1 MWTFR
6 LKNKWY
12 RKDPSPAPSINCPT
26 DQFSK
31 QLASILSP
39 LKSNEYTV
47 TNIYSVLIKISVWT
61 IEPQEIMVSFD
72 IVSLFTPIPT
82 TLVLQ
87 VTKNRLEA
95 DPTIT
100 VNLLEFV
107 LLNNNYFVVDG
118 TLYRQIFGCLMSS
131 PVSTIL
137 ANLVMEYV
145 EERAFEYCTPPS

>member
-1 MWTFR
+1 
-6 LKNKWY
+6 
-12 RKDPSPAPSINCPT
+12 
-26 DQFSK
+26 
-31 QLASILSP
+31 
-39 LKSNEYTV
+39 
-47 TNIYSVLIKISVWT
+47 
-61 IEPQEIMVSFD
+61 MVSFD

-95 DPTIT
+95 DPTNK

-145 EERAFEYCTPPS
+145 EDRALKYCTPPS